1 MDKIILGMIVGSVL
15 NVVLFSVT
23 GGAADKE
30 AVKAGWIK
38 IDGEIY
44 TLRKADVV
52 DAVEEA
58 CDGY

>member
-1 MDKIILGMIVGSVL
+1 MDKIILGMIVGSVF

-23 GGAADKE
+23 DGAADKE

-52 DAVEEA
+52 DAVEEVK
-58 CDGY
+58 

>member
-1 MDKIILGMIVGSVL
+1 MDKIILGMIVGSVF

-23 GGAADKE
+23 DGAADKE
-30 AVKAGWIK
+30 AAKAGWIK

-52 DAVEEA
+52 DAVEEVK
-58 CDGY
+58 

>member
-1 MDKIILGMIVGSVL
+1 MDKLILGMIVGSVL

-23 GGAADKE
+23 DGAADKE

-52 DAVEEA
+52 DAIEEVK
-58 CDGY
+58 

>member
-1 MDKIILGMIVGSVL
+1 MDKFILGMIVGSVL

-52 DAVEEA
+52 DAVEEVK
-58 CDGY
+58 